1 MYSFYDEEQHKVSLN
16 FSSRTAWLPAQL
28 RILDIYISPIH
39 QTWNI
44 KWRIGNIFWSKI
56 LEIFAL
62 RFAAGLHLRPRS
74 SGSVN
79 QIIEIHISPIHHHA
93 LHTILPYQCIIKTIK
108 MLHFNSIELQS
119 THKATC
125 HMMSLFQLI
134 ALPDDCD
141 TDCKVRTGTVVPK
154 PALRL

>member
-28 RILDIYISPIH
+28 KTLDIYISH
-39 QTWNI
+39 TKDMEYKMKNLEY
-44 KWRIGNIFWSKI
+44 FLSKI
-56 LEIFAL
+56 LKIFAL
-62 RFAAGLHLRPRS
+62 RSAAGLHLRPRS

-119 THKATC
+119 TWKATC